1 VRTLYCAV
9 DTTGRFLFREPI
21 IYTEQPHLARLA
33 WVVADDD
40 QVTSEWCKLIKPQN
54 HWIYEDDAIVAHGIT
69 PERAYAEGIPLEQA
83 MARFIGALD
92 DVDRFCSFNVDF
104 GRKVLERSAFECRL
118 GWQHLFNGKTMACA
132 MRRATD
138 IVRIPRMAPG
148 GGWNWPKLAAAYE
161 FFSDGEELPSL
172 EMNPIER
179 GIALAR
185 CVCVI
190 DRGIIDHG
198 ITNAHRSNPYE

>member
-40 QVTSEWCKLIKPQN
+40 KITSEWCKLIRPQN
-54 HWIYEDDAIVAHGIT
+54 HWIYEDDAIVAHGIH
-69 PERAYAEGIPLEQA
+69 PERAYAEGVPLEQA
-83 MARFIGALD
+83 MARFVGWLE

-104 GRKVLERSAFECRL
+104 GRKVLERSALDCRM

-138 IVRIPRMAPG
+138 IVRKPRMEPG
-148 GGWNWPKLAAAYE
+148 GGYLWPKFAEAYT
-161 FFSDGEELPSL
+161 FFSNGEELPPMDL
-172 EMNPIER
+172 DPIER
-179 GIALAR
+179 GLALAR
-185 CVCVI
+185 CVYVI
-190 DRGIIDHG
+190 DRGIIDTQRGTPH
-198 ITNAHRSNPYE
+198 E